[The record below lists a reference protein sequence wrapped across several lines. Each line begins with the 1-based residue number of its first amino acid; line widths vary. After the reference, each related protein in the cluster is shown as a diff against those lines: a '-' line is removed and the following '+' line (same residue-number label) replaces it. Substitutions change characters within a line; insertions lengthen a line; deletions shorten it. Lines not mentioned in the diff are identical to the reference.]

1 MNSIRNNIF
10 TIIISTIFVGI
21 ISYSVLYIMYG
32 FIKYEGYNQQPIVK
46 ATIIFLLPVTIT
58 MIIGYFIEKNYK
70 INVIYSIPLSF
81 IFITLITFI
90 KTYFENINQPKPLI
104 LDMRYLDAQLLLG
117 CSIVALIYYFLQK
130 VLGTKVHV
138 GCGIINAL
146 AIVIYI
152 VARFIKII

>member
-32 FIKYEGYNQQPIVK
+32 LIQNSYKQSPVLE
-46 ATIIFLLPVTIT
+46 ATIIFLLPVTVT

-138 GCGIINAL
+138 GCGIINSL